1 DEKGRV
7 VDERQA
13 RAEHERDGG
22 GEWDGPRGVAE
33 ELAAGTGGRKD
44 KGRLVGGFAAKRA
57 GGYRGP
63 SDSAAQSAPAAEGA
77 MADERLM
84 KSEEKNAVQ
93 LGLEGAAVQVRSD
106 FRETALWQPD
116 VV

>member
-1 DEKGRV
+1 E
-7 VDERQA
+7 
-13 RAEHERDGG
+13 ERDADGN
-22 GEWDGPRGVAE
+22 WNGPRGVVD
-33 ELAAGTGGRKD
+33 ELGAGTGGRKD
-44 KGRLVGGFAAKRA
+44 KGRLLGGFAAKRA

-93 LGLEGAAVQVRSD
+93 LGLEAGAVQVLSD

-116 VV
+116 VVTDASGRAH